1 MTTGASGLADYLRT
15 PAEIVFPQLLA
26 FHLSL
31 RLGLNPDSPSP
42 GGVINR
48 VVEGVVIY
56 D

>member
-1 MTTGASGLADYLRT
+1 LADYLRT

-26 FHLSL
+26 FHLGL

-42 GGVINR
+42 GGVIHR
-48 VVEGVVIY
+48 VVEGVIIY